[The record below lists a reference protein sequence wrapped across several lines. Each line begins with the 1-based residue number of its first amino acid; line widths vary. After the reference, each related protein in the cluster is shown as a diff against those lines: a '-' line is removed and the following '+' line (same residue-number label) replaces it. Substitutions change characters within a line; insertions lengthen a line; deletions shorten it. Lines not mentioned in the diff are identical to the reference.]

1 MISILFNLQ
10 FMIVQKK
17 KVDQS
22 VMSTQTI
29 SNLYHYIIVLYDAVK
44 IESSHNQKLLSFE
57 IFFNN

>member
-1 MISILFNLQ
+1 
-10 FMIVQKK
+10 MIVQKK